1 MSIDTDTV
9 RLLVGDTDAD
19 NQILTD
25 DQIATLTALYND
37 TFNAAAGVAD
47 AIAAL
52 YSGATS
58 VSISGLISVE
68 QQQKAIAYR
77 ALATRLRMQ
86 ATTAQNA
93 GIGTPVV
100 TGISISGMDSVD
112 DDPDRD
118 PNRFKVG
125 MSDFPGVEVASGN
138 DTDPD
143 LTQ

>member
-1 MSIDTDTV
+1 MAIDPDTV
-9 RLLVGDTDAD
+9 RILIGDTDSS

-25 DQIATLTALYND
+25 DQLTTLIALYND
-37 TFNAAAGVAD
+37 TFNAAAGCAD

-52 YSGATS
+52 YSGGTS

-86 ATTAQNA
+86 ATQSQSMGAP
-93 GIGTPVV
+93 IV
-100 TGISISGMDSVD
+100 TGISQGDMDSVD
-112 DDPDRD
+112 SDTDRD

-125 MSDFPGVEVASGN
+125 MSDFPGVQVAESN
-138 DTDPD
+138 DTDPQ
-143 LTQ
+143 LEQ